1 MLWNWYTID
10 ACKYTPPPHLPTQT
24 PLISTGFLSRSW
36 HIHSRG
42 AFIASCLGVTLLV
55 MTLELLRRLSKEY
68 DRYLLLLCQ
77 LSSYC
82 PTNKSEA
89 SELLPSSSSEASDK
103 PTISQI
109 KKSFRPNLLQQAVRA
124 TLHMLQF
131 GLSYLIMLLAMYY
144 NGFVIISI
152 VVGAWLGAFV
162 FGWES
167 IDVRYVWGLVWHECN

>member
-1 MLWNWYTID
+1 MIQMLWNWYTID
-10 ACKYTPPPHLPTQT
+10 ACKHPHPLPTQT

-42 AFIASCLGVTLLV
+42 AFIASCLGVILLV

-68 DRYLLLLCQ
+68 DRYLVRAHLYLL
-77 LSSYC
+77 S
-82 PTNKSEA
+82 TDKAEA
-89 SELLPSSSSEASDK
+89 SDLLPICSSEASDK
-103 PTISQI
+103 PLISQM
-109 KKSFRPNLLQQAVRA
+109 KKPFRPNVLQQAVRA
-124 TLHMLQF
+124 TLLMLQF
-131 GLSYLIMLLAMYY
+131 GLAYLIMLLAMYY

-167 IDVRYVWGLVWHECN
+167 IDVRYVYLLV